1 MRPLFI
7 VFIVVM
13 LGLVACSDSA
23 TLHTPPT
30 QTPPATTGGSD
41 SGTDNPV
48 ADNPIPDTPVTD
60 IPGSENP
67 TSLTTEEANALA
79 MSLWRNDTLSK
90 HPKGSCAGCHG
101 ADFFDLAQI
110 GSTDTDLRRRA
121 MIDGATQQEADA
133 LVLAVNALRQKYAM
147 PVTNARAFRPFQPG
161 GSVLLPEL
169 TDAPHVAAVKR
180 DIAFGQQLEPL
191 LPTLF
196 GSRIDSLEAAEKARD
211 ELLDLAEGT
220 NRAGANP
227 NLLNLRNLP
236 TGVLYPLWSADVHH
250 GASEGT
256 FNDWIADVAHDPKPE
271 RKAEWQAL
279 QDAYLADPSNDNFWK
294 MYLAAKDM
302 TATQLLDT
310 CTMDGIN
317 PSLACG
323 AAPDFNQH
331 KFLSAL
337 IGQHM
342 LRLESLNRSDFA
354 DGALAFSYL
363 DTLEVMKG
371 RKDPQFLPGDM
382 WEIGDRGRVM
392 LEESSK
398 ANTFKTNLQKLGY
411 PEFVQN
417 SIDPERSEAT
427 EQHQLRLAWF
437 WIGFT
442 FDPSFARIHASN
454 ATKVG
459 EYMVGTL
466 IDERMFTHNSFQ
478 TLMRLVTKGS
488 LQEANMERRNN
499 QMGAF
504 PTTPYFQMNY
514 RYFWGYNRT
523 VLDYEWNE
531 SKKFNILI
539 PEDLKVQSTDLF
551 NRLTANG
558 FRMSMYLYMNALD
571 HGADK
576 NGSLAD
582 LTGAGTGFNA
592 MKAHFDAYE
601 SEHQAADEALMNALK
616 TKLGL

>member
-1 MRPLFI
+1 MRFLS
-7 VFIVVM
+7 VVLIAVM
-13 LGLVACSDSA
+13 VALVGCNSQSPSQ
-23 TLHTPPT
+23 TPT
-30 QTPPATTGGSD
+30 QPETPANTDTTDTETTDTETTDTAGS
-41 SGTDNPV
+41 GNEPTNP
-48 ADNPIPDTPVTD
+48 N
-60 IPGSENP
+60 NP
-67 TSLTTEEANALA
+67 TDPASLSPEEAQLIA
-79 MSLWRNDTLSK
+79 MRLWRDDTLSK

-101 ADFFDLAQI
+101 ADFFDLARI

-121 MIDGATQQEADA
+121 LIDGATQQEADA
-133 LVLAVNALRQKYAM
+133 LVVAVNAMRQKYNM
-147 PVTNARAFRPFQPG
+147 PPTHARTFRPFQPG
-161 GSVLLPEL
+161 GSVLLPAL
-169 TDAPHVAAVKR
+169 TDVPHIAAVKR
-180 DIAFGQQLEPL
+180 DIAFGQQLEGL

-196 GSRIDSLEAAEKARD
+196 GFRIDSLERAKKARD

-227 NLLNLRNLP
+227 NLLNLRSLP
-236 TGVLYPLWSADVHH
+236 TGVLYPRWSADLHH
-250 GASEGT
+250 GSEEGT
-256 FNDWIADVAHDPKPE
+256 FNDWIADVAHDPKSE
-271 RKAEWQAL
+271 RKTEWLAL
-279 QDAYLADPSNDNFWK
+279 QDAYLADSSNENFWK

-302 TATQLLDT
+302 TATQLLGT

-317 PSLACG
+317 PSLACA

-337 IGQHM
+337 IGQHI
-342 LRLESLNRSDFA
+342 LRLESLGRSDFA
-354 DGALAFSYL
+354 EGALAFSYL
-363 DTLEVMKG
+363 DNFDFMKT

-392 LEESSK
+392 LEESNK
-398 ANTFKTNLQKLGY
+398 AATFKTNLQKLGY

-417 SIDPERSEAT
+417 SIDSQRSEGE

-466 IDERMFTHNSFQ
+466 IDERMFVHNAFQ
-478 TLMRLVTKGS
+478 THLRLVTKGF

-499 QMGAF
+499 QIGVF
-504 PTTPYFQMNY
+504 PVVPQFQMNY

-523 VLDYEWNE
+523 VLDAEWNE

-539 PEDLKVQSTDLF
+539 PSDLKAQSTDLF
-551 NRLTANG
+551 HRLTANG
-558 FRMSMYLYMNALD
+558 FRMSMYLYLEALEK
-571 HGADK
+571 GAAKATDI
-576 NGSLAD
+576 SFD
-582 LTGAGTGFNA
+582 A

-601 SEHQAADEALMNALK
+601 SEHQVADYALMDALK
-616 TKLGL
+616 AKLVQ